1 MKFILKLFDKQK
13 VNKQQK
19 KTTRTQIYKPS
30 RNLPAIS
37 NSSNHNKRNQNTHQT
52 QTEALTTDLKQNIHV
67 IQSAYDKSSDFIL
80 RQFTISDSLNAAV
93 IYIEGLSSIEEINRS
108 VLNPLQSESNVTDF
122 KKIIEQ
128 KLAVSNIK
136 NLQTYSEIIEQVS
149 VGNPVLL
156 IDGETYALSL
166 GLSDWEKRGVEEPS
180 AENVVRGPRDGF
192 TETLRVNTSLIR
204 RRIRSPKLKMMT
216 QYLGEYTQTQVV
228 IAYIDGLVDNTLLEE
243 VENRLQR
250 IKIDGIVDSG
260 YIEEMIEDDPFSPFP
275 QILNTERVDVV
286 TANLLE
292 GRVAV
297 IVEGSPFILVLPTTL
312 YSLLQSPEDYFQRFW
327 IGSAIRWL
335 RYIFFIISVLL
346 PSIYVAI
353 LTYHQEMIPTTLL
366 LSITA
371 SREQIPFPA
380 LIEALMMEF
389 TFEALREAGLRLP
402 KQVGAAVSIV
412 GALVI
417 GEAAVS
423 AGIVSAPMVMVVA
436 ITGIASF
443 TIPRYNLGISLR
455 MLRFPIMIIAGTLGL
470 LGIMLALITIV
481 IHLASLRSF
490 GVPYLSPMGPMKIR
504 DMKDVLLRAP
514 WWMMNKRPHLTGDY
528 NENRQASKQ
537 KPGPEQGKG

>member
-1 MKFILKLFDKQK
+1 MKFAMKLLGKIAK
-13 VNKQQK
+13 KK
-19 KTTRTQIYKPS
+19 MKTTHKQIFKPT
-30 RNLPAIS
+30 RNSPKNN
-37 NSSNHNKRNQNTHQT
+37 NSKNKNQSQNTYQAKESLTADLNQNIQ
-52 QTEALTTDLKQNIHV
+52 V
-67 IQSAYDKSSDFIL
+67 IQSVYDKSSDFIL
-80 RQFTISDSLNAAV
+80 RRFKISGSLNAAI

-108 VLNPLQSESNVTDF
+108 VLTPLQSESDVQNT
-122 KKIIEQ
+122 KKLIEQ
-128 KLAVSNIK
+128 KLTVSNIK
-136 NLQTYSEIIEQVS
+136 YLQSYSEIIEQVS
-149 VGNPVLL
+149 TGNPVLL
-156 IDGETYALSL
+156 IDQENYALSF
-166 GLSDWEKRGVEEPS
+166 GLANWEKRSIEEPT
-180 AENVVRGPRDGF
+180 AEMVVRGPREGF

-204 RRIRSPKLKMMT
+204 RRIRNPGLKMMNQT
-216 QYLGEYTQTQVV
+216 LGKYTQTQIV
-228 IAYIDGLVDNTLLEE
+228 ITYIDGLVDNTLVEE
-243 VENRLQR
+243 VQSRLSR

-260 YIEEMIEDDPFSPFP
+260 YIEEMIEDNPFSPFP

-292 GRVAV
+292 GRVAL
-297 IVEGSPFILVLPTTL
+297 IVDGSPFILVLPTTL
-312 YSLLQSPEDYFQRFW
+312 YSLLQSPEDYYQRFW
-327 IGSAIRWL
+327 IGTAIRWL
-335 RYIFFIISVLL
+335 RYIFFIIAVLL

-353 LTYHQEMIPTTLL
+353 LTYHQEMVPTMLL
-366 LSITA
+366 LSIAA

-423 AGIVSAPMVMVVA
+423 AGIVSAPMVMIVA
-436 ITGIASF
+436 VTGIASF

-481 IHLASLRSF
+481 VHLASLRSF

-504 DMKDVLLRAP
+504 EMKDVLMRSP
-514 WWMMNKRPHLTGDY
+514 RWMLNKRPHLTGDY

-537 KPGPEQGKG
+537 KPGPEQGKK